1 MSSGSREFALG
12 LFVNL
17 MTSRPLVGTFSHS
30 VQLRSATKSNWEAVP
45 TGSSSP
51 QLQGGLRKRRKRS
64 FSVNSVHISKM
75 SIFQP
80 TSFVTE
86 ETRMLRN
93 RVFLT

>member
-17 MTSRPLVGTFSHS
+17 VTSRPLVGTFSQFNFA
-30 VQLRSATKSNWEAVP
+30 QLLKV
-45 TGSSSP
+45 TGK
-51 QLQGGLRKRRKRS
+51 QFLQGPLHLNYKVA

-80 TSFVTE
+80 TSFVTK